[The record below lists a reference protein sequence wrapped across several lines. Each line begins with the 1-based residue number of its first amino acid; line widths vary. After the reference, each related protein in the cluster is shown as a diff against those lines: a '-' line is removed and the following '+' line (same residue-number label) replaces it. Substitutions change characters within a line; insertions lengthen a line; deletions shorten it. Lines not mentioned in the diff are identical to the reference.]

1 MLNHPWLKKTDN
13 YDFKLTK
20 RQIESM
26 MLKKEVG
33 IKAKEEE
40 DKEEREMNELID
52 SDPEIYGADA
62 EEKVSRQKRQS

>member
-52 SDPEIYGADA
+52 SDPEINGADA
-62 EEKVSRQKRQS
+62 EEKVSRQKR

>member
-13 YDFKLTK
+13 YDYKLTK

-52 SDPEIYGADA
+52 SDPEINGADA
-62 EEKVSRQKRQS
+62 EEKVSRQKR